1 MKIQSSLFEQLTLP
15 DQRLDIDIYAAWHSI
30 SGALDKC
37 REYCDDDSLGFL
49 FTQWQQLSDHL
60 LSAGQHGIYAHYLN
74 EFQAQAGMLVDKSP
88 EGFAV
93 DLMRLMTKFDLVD
106 SSILLSFS
114 DRKIDC
120 LDVEREALESLLKSK
135 HYLLD
140 FKRRND
146 LYSFYHLLA
155 GYALE
160 SRSDFVTMIL
170 DDVLKSTNNQD
181 IIHKVCIDVPHQ
193 FYRKQSKGFFP
204 DWLRE
209 NDTRLSEKL
218 SNYSSTYLT
227 DSHVLYALRS
237 GAKTLAETLYPT
249 IGMVNDYRI
258 ALKLTDH
265 FKKTLS
271 SETLQAFCKNS
282 PVRALAY
289 IICLPEVFKGV
300 DLSSEEFA
308 PINMN
313 KHLPEAVKLIRKGR
327 SEIEHSH
334 LANLVDDFQGNLS
347 PKDLIRDLKSVEYL
361 NADFRS
367 LSKKL
372 RRFNLESEMAL

>member
-1 MKIQSSLFEQLTLP
+1 MKTQSNLFEQLTLP

-37 REYCDDDSLGFL
+37 REYYDDDSLGFL
-49 FTQWQQLSDHL
+49 FAQWQQLSDHL
-60 LSAGQHGIYAHYLN
+60 LRAGQHGIYAQYLN
-74 EFQAQAGMLVDKSP
+74 EFQAQAGNLVDKSP

-170 DDVLKSTNNQD
+170 DDVLKGTNNQD
-181 IIHKVCIDVPHQ
+181 IIHNVCVDIPHQ
-193 FYRKQSKGFFP
+193 VYRKQSKGFYP
-204 DWLRE
+204 DWLKM

-218 SNYSSTYLT
+218 CNYS
-227 DSHVLYALRS
+227 
-237 GAKTLAETLYPT
+237 
-249 IGMVNDYRI
+249 
-258 ALKLTDH
+258 
-265 FKKTLS
+265 
-271 SETLQAFCKNS
+271 
-282 PVRALAY
+282 
-289 IICLPEVFKGV
+289 
-300 DLSSEEFA
+300 
-308 PINMN
+308 
-313 KHLPEAVKLIRKGR
+313 
-327 SEIEHSH
+327 
-334 LANLVDDFQGNLS
+334 
-347 PKDLIRDLKSVEYL
+347 
-361 NADFRS
+361 
-367 LSKKL
+367 
-372 RRFNLESEMAL
+372 